1 MLGYRSRP
9 FSALLE
15 ALGEVQVDIFEVT
28 LFASRV
34 KIGLKT
40 FFLLQ
45 ERKPWKHSWRG
56 ERYEI
61 VSQFLETLLKGSFK
75 MPFLTKITFV
85 FYLRSVP

>member
-34 KIGLKT
+34 KIGLN
-40 FFLLQ
+40 FSLDPFLQ
-45 ERKPWKHSWRG
+45 
-56 ERYEI
+56 
-61 VSQFLETLLKGSFK
+61 KGSS
-75 MPFLTKITFV
+75 LQVENLFV
-85 FYLRSVP
+85 CLSVCLSSL

>member
-34 KIGLKT
+34 KIGLI
-40 FFLLQ
+40 FLLQ

-61 VSQFLETLLKGSFK
+61 VSQFLENLLKGSFE

-85 FYLRSVP
+85 FYFRSVP

>member
-34 KIGLKT
+34 KIGLN

-56 ERYEI
+56 VRYEI
-61 VSQFLETLLKGSFK
+61 VSLFLENLLKGSFE

-85 FYLRSVP
+85 FYFRSVP